1 MQSIAQGLM
10 TPKVSW
16 SVGRLG
22 TVGKGDGVSLITFT
36 FAPSYLRGE
45 HIFFI
50 HFSPKKNQSTL
61 VYGKDISPVGM
72 MLALPFVK

>member
-50 HFSPKKNQSTL
+50 HFSPKKN
-61 VYGKDISPVGM
+61 
-72 MLALPFVK
+72 